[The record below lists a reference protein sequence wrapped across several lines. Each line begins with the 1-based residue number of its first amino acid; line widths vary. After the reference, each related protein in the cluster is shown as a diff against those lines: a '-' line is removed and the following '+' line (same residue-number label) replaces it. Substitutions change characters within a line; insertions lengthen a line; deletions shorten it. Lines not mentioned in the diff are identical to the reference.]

1 MEVITYLTGI
11 TERCFD
17 MEVLGKKR
25 IGTML
30 VNAGKID
37 SEQLENSL
45 QNQKKNPGYLGQ
57 IFISNGFLSE
67 KELYFYL
74 SQQFKVPFLSLG
86 YFKIDKSLMSLFTE
100 SQIRSKA
107 FLPLFKLDNS
117 LTIAV
122 SDPLDLEPMN
132 LAREVTGL
140 KVELILA
147 SVIEIE
153 SSIDLHFGISS
164 FVSEGPGNI
173 EATKITDYFDES
185 KVVELV
191 DSIISQS
198 QKYNCSD
205 IHIEARESDVRVRFR
220 IDGRLQDFQ
229 TLPSDIHTALVS
241 RLKIMANMDIAETRR
256 PQDGRILFNSSRGR
270 LDLRIS
276 TYPTLYG
283 EKTVLRLLNISDAL
297 HSFGGL
303 GFEPECEKRFNTML
317 IGGEGIILVSGP
329 TGSGKTTTLYSTLN
343 KLESPDVNI
352 VTVED
357 PVEYDLDN
365 INQAQINIKSGVTF
379 ASALRS
385 ILRQDP
391 DIIMVG
397 EVRDEE
403 TVELGIRA
411 ALTGHLVFSTI
422 HTNDAASG
430 FTRLLNWN
438 VEPFLIASTVKGILA
453 QRLVRRICKDCKMEY
468 DPPISELEMIGLNA
482 DNEIQFFKGK
492 GCLACRNTG
501 FKGRIG
507 IYELLLMDAQISE
520 LVLNQEPGYKIRKQA
535 RANGMSTL
543 LEDGL
548 LKINRGDT
556 TISEV
561 YETLGTSKIVL

>member
-1 MEVITYLTGI
+1 MAIS
-11 TERCFD
+11 
-17 MEVLGKKR
+17 GKQP

-30 VNAGKID
+30 VQAGKID
-37 SEQLENSL
+37 DDQL
-45 QNQKKNPGYLGQ
+45 QKGLLAQREKDGYIGETFVELGY
-57 IFISNGFLSE
+57 IE
-67 KELYFYL
+67 PKELNNYISHQL
-74 SQQFKVPFLSLG
+74 KIPFLQLG
-86 YFKIDKSLMSLFTE
+86 YYNIDSSLMDLFSE
-100 SQIRSKA
+100 RLIRKQKM
-107 FLPLFKLDNS
+107 LPLFRLNNT
-117 LTIAV
+117 LNLAI
-122 SDPLDLEPMN
+122 SDPLDPGPIN
-132 LAREVTGL
+132 AARDATGL
-140 KVELILA
+140 KIEP
-147 SVIEIE
+147 VIAMGNEIE
-153 SSIDLHFGISS
+153 NAIDLHYGISG
-164 FVSEGPGNI
+164 FVDI
-173 EATKITDYFDES
+173 ETSSDESTDISDLFDETH
-185 KVVELV
+185 VVELV
-191 DSIISQS
+191 DSIIAQS
-198 QKYNCSD
+198 QKYGCSD
-205 IHIEARESDVRVRFR
+205 IHMEPRENDIRVRFR

-256 PQDGRILFNSSRGR
+256 PQDGRILFNSSKGR

-283 EKTVLRLLNISDAL
+283 EKTVLRLLNISEAL
-297 HSFGGL
+297 HSFKGL
-303 GFEPECEKRFNTML
+303 GFETDSEERFNSML

-357 PVEYDLDN
+357 PIEYDLDN
-365 INQAQINIKSGVTF
+365 INQAQINAKSGVTF

-453 QRLVRRICKDCKMEY
+453 QRLVRRVCKECRQPYEA
-468 DPPISELEMIGLNA
+468 SEDELRMIGLEPQDSFEA
-482 DNEIQFFKGK
+482 YKGK

-507 IYELLLMDAQISE
+507 IYELLLVDAEISE
-520 LVLNQEPGYKIRKQA
+520 LVLEQAPGYKIREQA
-535 RANGMSTL
+535 RKNGMRTL
-543 LEDGL
+543 LEDGII
-548 LKINRGDT
+548 KVNRGDT

-561 YETLGTSKIVL
+561 YETLGTTKIII

>member
-1 MEVITYLTGI
+1 MKTLSR
-11 TERCFD
+11 ER
-17 MEVLGKKR
+17 L
-25 IGTML
+25 GTML
-30 VNAGKID
+30 VHAGKID
-37 SEQLENSL
+37 NDQLEKSL
-45 QNQKKNPGYLGQ
+45 QIQKKKEGYLGQ
-57 IFISNGFLSE
+57 VFLTNGYIDE
-67 KELYFYL
+67 KELYKYL
-74 SQQFKVPFLSLG
+74 SHQLKIPYLQLG
-86 YFKIDKSLMSLFTE
+86 YFKNDKSLMDLFTE
-100 SQIRSKA
+100 SQIRSNKI
-107 FLPLFKLDNS
+107 FPLFKIQRTLN
-117 LTIAV
+117 IAV
-122 SDPLDLEPMN
+122 SDPLDSKTINIVRDITGFRIEP
-132 LAREVTGL
+132 
-140 KVELILA
+140 IIA
-147 SVIEIE
+147 SATEIE
-153 SSIDLHFGISS
+153 NSIDLHFGISS
-164 FVSEGPGNI
+164 FIGSDSDISEATNI
-173 EATKITDYFDES
+173 EDYFDET

-191 DSIISQS
+191 DSIITQS

-205 IHIEARESDVRVRFR
+205 IHIEAREKDIRVRFR

-229 TLPSDIHTALVS
+229 KLPSDIHTALVS

-256 PQDGRILFNSSRGR
+256 PQDGRILFNSQQGR

-303 GFEPECEKRFNTML
+303 GFEPKCEDRFNSML

-365 INQAQINIKSGVTF
+365 INQAQINLKSGVTF

-453 QRLVRRICKDCKMEY
+453 QRLVRRICKDCKEVY
-468 DPPISELEMIGLNA
+468 TPSLEELEMIGLEKET
-482 DNEIQFFKGK
+482 DMQFFKGK
-492 GCLACRNTG
+492 GCLSCRDTG

-507 IYELLLMDAQISE
+507 IYELLLMDAKISE

-535 RANGMSTL
+535 RKNGMTTL

-548 LKINRGDT
+548 IKINRGDT

>member
-1 MEVITYLTGI
+1 MKTLSR
-11 TERCFD
+11 ER
-17 MEVLGKKR
+17 L
-25 IGTML
+25 GTML
-30 VNAGKID
+30 VHAGKID
-37 SEQLENSL
+37 NDQLEKSL
-45 QNQKKNPGYLGQ
+45 QIQKKEEGYLGQ
-57 IFISNGFLSE
+57 VFLTNGYIDE
-67 KELYFYL
+67 KELYKYL
-74 SQQFKVPFLSLG
+74 SHQLKIPYLQLG
-86 YFKIDKSLMSLFTE
+86 YFKNDKSLMDLFTE
-100 SQIRSKA
+100 SQIRSNKI
-107 FLPLFKLDNS
+107 FPLFKIQRTLN
-117 LTIAV
+117 IAV
-122 SDPLDLEPMN
+122 SDPLDSKTINIVRDITGFRIEP
-132 LAREVTGL
+132 
-140 KVELILA
+140 IIA
-147 SVIEIE
+147 SATEIE
-153 SSIDLHFGISS
+153 NSIDLHFGISS
-164 FVSEGPGNI
+164 FIGSDSDISEATNI
-173 EATKITDYFDES
+173 EDYFDET

-191 DSIISQS
+191 DSIIAQS

-205 IHIEARESDVRVRFR
+205 IHIEAREKDIRVRFR

-229 TLPSDIHTALVS
+229 KLPSDIHTALVS

-256 PQDGRILFNSSRGR
+256 PQDGRILFNSQQGR

-303 GFEPECEKRFNTML
+303 GFEPKCEDRFNSML

-365 INQAQINIKSGVTF
+365 INQAQINLKSGVTF

-422 HTNDAASG
+422 QTNDAASG

-453 QRLVRRICKDCKMEY
+453 QRLVRRICKDCKEVY
-468 DPPISELEMIGLNA
+468 TPSLEELEMIGIEKET
-482 DNEIQFFKGK
+482 DMQFFKGK
-492 GCLACRNTG
+492 GCLSCRDTG

-507 IYELLLMDAQISE
+507 IYELLLMDAKISE

-535 RANGMSTL
+535 RKNGMTTL

-548 LKINRGDT
+548 IKINRGDT

>member
-1 MEVITYLTGI
+1 MA
-11 TERCFD
+11 FS
-17 MEVLGKKR
+17 GKQP

-30 VNAGKID
+30 VQAGKID
-37 SEQLENSL
+37 DDQL
-45 QNQKKNPGYLGQ
+45 QKGLLAQ
-57 IFISNGFLSE
+57 RE
-67 KELYFYL
+67 KEGYIGETFVELGYIEPKELNNYISHQL
-74 SQQFKVPFLSLG
+74 KIPFLQLG
-86 YFKIDKSLMSLFTE
+86 YYNIDSSLMDLFSE
-100 SQIRSKA
+100 RLIRKQKM
-107 FLPLFKLDNS
+107 LPLFRLNNT
-117 LTIAV
+117 LNLAI
-122 SDPLDLEPMN
+122 SDPLDPGPIN
-132 LAREVTGL
+132 AARDATGL
-140 KVELILA
+140 KIEP
-147 SVIEIE
+147 VIAMGNEIE
-153 SSIDLHFGISS
+153 NAIDLHYGISG
-164 FVSEGPGNI
+164 FVDI
-173 EATKITDYFDES
+173 ETSSDESTDISDLFDETHI
-185 KVVELV
+185 VELV
-191 DSIISQS
+191 DSIITQS
-198 QKYNCSD
+198 QKYGCSD
-205 IHIEARESDVRVRFR
+205 IHIEPRENDIRVRFR

-229 TLPSDIHTALVS
+229 TLPSDIHTAFVS

-256 PQDGRILFNSSRGR
+256 PQDGRILFNSSKGR

-283 EKTVLRLLNISDAL
+283 EKTVLRLLNISEAL
-297 HSFGGL
+297 HSFIGL
-303 GFEPECEKRFNTML
+303 GFETDSEERFNSML

-357 PVEYDLDN
+357 PIEYDLDN
-365 INQAQINIKSGVTF
+365 INQAQINAKSGVTF
-379 ASALRS
+379 ASALKS

-453 QRLVRRICKDCKMEY
+453 QRLVRRVCKECRQPYEA
-468 DPPISELEMIGLNA
+468 SEDELRMIGLEPQDSFNA
-482 DNEIQFFKGK
+482 FKGK

-507 IYELLLMDAQISE
+507 IYELLLVDAEISE
-520 LVLNQEPGYKIRKQA
+520 LVLEQAPGYKIREQA
-535 RANGMSTL
+535 RKNGMRTL
-543 LEDGL
+543 LEDGII
-548 LKINRGDT
+548 KINRGDT

-561 YETLGTSKIVL
+561 YETLGTTKIII

>member
-1 MEVITYLTGI
+1 MKTLSR
-11 TERCFD
+11 ER
-17 MEVLGKKR
+17 L
-25 IGTML
+25 GTML
-30 VNAGKID
+30 VHAGKID
-37 SEQLENSL
+37 NDQLEKSL
-45 QNQKKNPGYLGQ
+45 QIQKKEEGYLGQ
-57 IFISNGFLSE
+57 VFLTNGYIDE
-67 KELYFYL
+67 KELYNYL
-74 SQQFKVPFLSLG
+74 SHQLKIPYLQLG
-86 YFKIDKSLMSLFTE
+86 YFQNDKSLMDLFTE
-100 SQIRSKA
+100 SQIRSNKI
-107 FLPLFKLDNS
+107 FPLFKIQRTLN
-117 LTIAV
+117 IAV
-122 SDPLDLEPMN
+122 SDPLDSKTINIVRDITGFRIEP
-132 LAREVTGL
+132 
-140 KVELILA
+140 IIA
-147 SVIEIE
+147 SATEIE
-153 SSIDLHFGISS
+153 NSIDLHFGISS
-164 FVSEGPGNI
+164 FIGSDSDISEATNI
-173 EATKITDYFDES
+173 EDYFDET

-191 DSIISQS
+191 DSIIAQS

-205 IHIEARESDVRVRFR
+205 IHIEAREKDIRVRFR

-229 TLPSDIHTALVS
+229 KLPSDIHTALVS

-256 PQDGRILFNSSRGR
+256 PQDGRILFNSQQGR

-303 GFEPECEKRFNTML
+303 GFEPKCEDRFNSML

-365 INQAQINIKSGVTF
+365 INQAQINLKSGVTF

-453 QRLVRRICKDCKMEY
+453 QRLVRRICKDCKEVY
-468 DPPISELEMIGLNA
+468 TPSSEELEMIGIEKET
-482 DNEIQFFKGK
+482 DMQFFKGK
-492 GCLACRNTG
+492 GCLSCRDTG

-507 IYELLLMDAQISE
+507 IYELLLMDAKISE

-535 RANGMSTL
+535 RKNGMTTL

-548 LKINRGDT
+548 IKINRGDT

>member
-1 MEVITYLTGI
+1 MKTLSR
-11 TERCFD
+11 ER
-17 MEVLGKKR
+17 L
-25 IGTML
+25 GTML
-30 VNAGKID
+30 VHAGKID
-37 SEQLENSL
+37 NDQLEKSL
-45 QNQKKNPGYLGQ
+45 QIQKKEEGYLGQ
-57 IFISNGFLSE
+57 VFLTNGYIDE
-67 KELYFYL
+67 KELYKYL
-74 SQQFKVPFLSLG
+74 SQQLKIPYLQLG
-86 YFKIDKSLMSLFTE
+86 YFKNDKSLMDLFTE
-100 SQIRSKA
+100 SQIRSNKI
-107 FLPLFKLDNS
+107 FPLFKIQRTLN
-117 LTIAV
+117 IAV
-122 SDPLDLEPMN
+122 SDPLDSKTINIVRDITGFRIEP
-132 LAREVTGL
+132 
-140 KVELILA
+140 IIA
-147 SVIEIE
+147 SATEIE
-153 SSIDLHFGISS
+153 NSIDLHFGISS
-164 FVSEGPGNI
+164 FIGSDSDISEATNI
-173 EATKITDYFDES
+173 EDYFDET

-191 DSIISQS
+191 DSIIAQS

-205 IHIEARESDVRVRFR
+205 IHIEAREKDIRVRFR

-229 TLPSDIHTALVS
+229 KLPSDIHTALVS

-256 PQDGRILFNSSRGR
+256 PQDGRILFNSKQGR

-303 GFEPECEKRFNTML
+303 GFEPKCEDRFNSML

-365 INQAQINIKSGVTF
+365 INQAQINLKSGVTF

-453 QRLVRRICKDCKMEY
+453 QRLVRRICKDCKEVY
-468 DPPISELEMIGLNA
+468 TPSSEELEMIGLE
-482 DNEIQFFKGK
+482 NETDMQFFKGK
-492 GCLACRNTG
+492 GCLSCRDTG

-507 IYELLLMDAQISE
+507 IYELLLMDAKISE

-535 RANGMSTL
+535 RKNGMTTL

-548 LKINRGDT
+548 IKINRGDT

>member
-1 MEVITYLTGI
+1 MAIS
-11 TERCFD
+11 
-17 MEVLGKKR
+17 GKQP

-30 VNAGKID
+30 VQAGKID
-37 SEQLENSL
+37 DDQL
-45 QNQKKNPGYLGQ
+45 QKGLLAQREKDGYIGETFVELGY
-57 IFISNGFLSE
+57 IE
-67 KELYFYL
+67 PKELNNYISHQL
-74 SQQFKVPFLSLG
+74 KIPFLQLG
-86 YFKIDKSLMSLFTE
+86 YYNIDSSLMDLFSE
-100 SQIRSKA
+100 RLIRKQKM
-107 FLPLFKLDNS
+107 LPLFRLNNT
-117 LTIAV
+117 LNLAI
-122 SDPLDLEPMN
+122 SDPLDPGPIN
-132 LAREVTGL
+132 AARDATGL
-140 KVELILA
+140 KIEP
-147 SVIEIE
+147 VIAMGNEIE
-153 SSIDLHFGISS
+153 NAIDLHYGISG
-164 FVSEGPGNI
+164 FVDI
-173 EATKITDYFDES
+173 ETSSDESTDISDLFDETH
-185 KVVELV
+185 VVELV
-191 DSIISQS
+191 DSIITQS
-198 QKYNCSD
+198 QKYGCSD
-205 IHIEARESDVRVRFR
+205 IHMEPRENDIRVRFR

-256 PQDGRILFNSSRGR
+256 PQDGRILFNSSKGR

-283 EKTVLRLLNISDAL
+283 EKTVLRLLNISEAL
-297 HSFGGL
+297 HSFRGL
-303 GFEPECEKRFNTML
+303 GFEADSEERFNSML

-357 PVEYDLDN
+357 PIEYDLDN
-365 INQAQINIKSGVTF
+365 INQAQINAKSGVTF
-379 ASALRS
+379 ASALKS

-411 ALTGHLVFSTI
+411 ALTGHLVFSTV

-453 QRLVRRICKDCKMEY
+453 QRLVRRVCKECRQPYEA
-468 DPPISELEMIGLNA
+468 SEDELRMIGLEPQDSFEA
-482 DNEIQFFKGK
+482 FKGK

-507 IYELLLMDAQISE
+507 IYELLLVDAEISE
-520 LVLNQEPGYKIRKQA
+520 LVLEQAPGYKIREQA
-535 RANGMSTL
+535 RKNGMRTL
-543 LEDGL
+543 LEDGII
-548 LKINRGDT
+548 KINRGDT

-561 YETLGTSKIVL
+561 YETLGTTKIII

>member
-1 MEVITYLTGI
+1 MAIS
-11 TERCFD
+11 
-17 MEVLGKKR
+17 GKQP

-30 VNAGKID
+30 VQAGKID
-37 SEQLENSL
+37 DDQLQKGLLAQREKDGYIGETFVELGYIDPKELNNYISHQLKIPFLQLGHYNIDSSLMDLFSEQLVRK
-45 QNQKKNPGYLGQ
+45 QK
-57 IFISNGFLSE
+57 
-67 KELYFYL
+67 
-74 SQQFKVPFLSLG
+74 
-86 YFKIDKSLMSLFTE
+86 M
-100 SQIRSKA
+100 
-107 FLPLFKLDNS
+107 LPLFRLNNT
-117 LTIAV
+117 LNLAI
-122 SDPLDLEPMN
+122 SDPLDPGPIN
-132 LAREVTGL
+132 AARDATGL
-140 KVELILA
+140 KIEP
-147 SVIEIE
+147 VIAMENEIE
-153 SSIDLHFGISS
+153 NAIDLHYGISG
-164 FVSEGPGNI
+164 FVDLETSSDDS
-173 EATKITDYFDES
+173 TDISDLFDEAHI
-185 KVVELV
+185 VELV
-191 DSIISQS
+191 DSVITQS
-198 QKYNCSD
+198 QKYGCSD
-205 IHIEARESDVRVRFR
+205 IHIEPRENDIRVRFR

-256 PQDGRILFNSSRGR
+256 PQDGRILFNSSKGR

-283 EKTVLRLLNISDAL
+283 EKTVLRLLNISEAL
-297 HSFGGL
+297 HSFKGL
-303 GFEPECEKRFNTML
+303 GFETDSEERFNSML

-357 PVEYDLDN
+357 PIEYDLDN
-365 INQAQINIKSGVTF
+365 INQAQINAKSGVTF

-453 QRLVRRICKDCKMEY
+453 QRLVRRVCKECRQPYEA
-468 DPPISELEMIGLNA
+468 SEDELKMIGLEPQDSFEA
-482 DNEIQFFKGK
+482 YKGK

-507 IYELLLMDAQISE
+507 IYELLLVDAEISE
-520 LVLNQEPGYKIRKQA
+520 LVLEQAPGYKIREQA
-535 RANGMSTL
+535 RKNGMRTL
-543 LEDGL
+543 LEDGII
-548 LKINRGDT
+548 KVNRGDT

-561 YETLGTSKIVL
+561 YETLGTTKIII

>member
-1 MEVITYLTGI
+1 MKTLSR
-11 TERCFD
+11 ER
-17 MEVLGKKR
+17 L
-25 IGTML
+25 GTML
-30 VNAGKID
+30 VHAGKID
-37 SEQLENSL
+37 NDQLEKSL
-45 QNQKKNPGYLGQ
+45 QIQKKEEGYLGQ
-57 IFISNGFLSE
+57 VFLTNGYIDE
-67 KELYFYL
+67 KELYKYL
-74 SQQFKVPFLSLG
+74 SHQLKIPYLQLG
-86 YFKIDKSLMSLFTE
+86 YFQNDKSLMDLFTE
-100 SQIRSKA
+100 SQIRSNKI
-107 FLPLFKLDNS
+107 FPLFKIQRTLN
-117 LTIAV
+117 IAV
-122 SDPLDLEPMN
+122 SDPLDSKTINIVRDITGFRIEP
-132 LAREVTGL
+132 
-140 KVELILA
+140 IIA
-147 SVIEIE
+147 SATEIE
-153 SSIDLHFGISS
+153 NSIDLHFGISS
-164 FVSEGPGNI
+164 FIGSDSDISEATNI
-173 EATKITDYFDES
+173 EDYFDET

-191 DSIISQS
+191 DSIIAQS

-205 IHIEARESDVRVRFR
+205 IHIEAREKDIRVRFR

-229 TLPSDIHTALVS
+229 KLPSDIHTALVS

-256 PQDGRILFNSSRGR
+256 PQDGRILFNSQQGR

-297 HSFGGL
+297 HSFSGL
-303 GFEPECEKRFNTML
+303 GFEPKCEDRFNSML

-365 INQAQINIKSGVTF
+365 INQAQINLKSGVTF

-453 QRLVRRICKDCKMEY
+453 QRLVRRICKDCKEDY
-468 DPPISELEMIGLNA
+468 TPSLEELEMIGLEKET
-482 DNEIQFFKGK
+482 DMQFFKGK
-492 GCLACRNTG
+492 GCLSCRDTG

-507 IYELLLMDAQISE
+507 IYELLLMDAKISE

-535 RANGMSTL
+535 RKNGMTTL

-548 LKINRGDT
+548 IKINRGDT

>member
-1 MEVITYLTGI
+1 MKTLSR
-11 TERCFD
+11 ER
-17 MEVLGKKR
+17 L
-25 IGTML
+25 GTML
-30 VNAGKID
+30 VHAGKID
-37 SEQLENSL
+37 NDQLEKSL
-45 QNQKKNPGYLGQ
+45 QIQKKKEGYLGQ
-57 IFISNGFLSE
+57 VFLTNGYIDE
-67 KELYFYL
+67 KELYKYL
-74 SQQFKVPFLSLG
+74 SHQLKIPYLQLG
-86 YFKIDKSLMSLFTE
+86 YFKNDKSLMDLFTE
-100 SQIRSKA
+100 SQIRSNKI
-107 FLPLFKLDNS
+107 FPLFKIQRTLN
-117 LTIAV
+117 IAV
-122 SDPLDLEPMN
+122 SDPLDSKTINIVRDITGFRIEP
-132 LAREVTGL
+132 
-140 KVELILA
+140 IIA
-147 SVIEIE
+147 SATEIE
-153 SSIDLHFGISS
+153 NSIDLHFGISS
-164 FVSEGPGNI
+164 FIGSDSDISEATNI
-173 EATKITDYFDES
+173 EDYFDET

-191 DSIISQS
+191 DSIIAQS

-205 IHIEARESDVRVRFR
+205 IHIEAREKDIRVRFR

-229 TLPSDIHTALVS
+229 KLPSDIHTALVS

-256 PQDGRILFNSSRGR
+256 PQDGRILFNSQQGR

-303 GFEPECEKRFNTML
+303 GFEPKCEDRFNSML

-365 INQAQINIKSGVTF
+365 INQAQINLKSGVTF

-453 QRLVRRICKDCKMEY
+453 QRLVRRICKDCKEVY
-468 DPPISELEMIGLNA
+468 TPSSEELEMIGIEKET
-482 DNEIQFFKGK
+482 DMQFFKGK
-492 GCLACRNTG
+492 GCLSCRDTG

-507 IYELLLMDAQISE
+507 IYELLLMDAKISE

-535 RANGMSTL
+535 RKNGMTTL

-548 LKINRGDT
+548 IKINRGDT

>member
-1 MEVITYLTGI
+1 MKTLSR
-11 TERCFD
+11 ER
-17 MEVLGKKR
+17 L
-25 IGTML
+25 GTML
-30 VNAGKID
+30 VHAGKID
-37 SEQLENSL
+37 NDQLEKSL
-45 QNQKKNPGYLGQ
+45 QIQRKKEGYLGQ
-57 IFISNGFLSE
+57 VFLTNGYIDE
-67 KELYFYL
+67 KELYKYL
-74 SQQFKVPFLSLG
+74 SHQLKIPYLQLG
-86 YFKIDKSLMSLFTE
+86 YFKNDKSLMDLFTE
-100 SQIRSKA
+100 SQIRSNKI
-107 FLPLFKLDNS
+107 FPLFKIQRTLN
-117 LTIAV
+117 IAV
-122 SDPLDLEPMN
+122 SDPLDSKTINIVRDITGFRIEP
-132 LAREVTGL
+132 
-140 KVELILA
+140 IIA
-147 SVIEIE
+147 SATEIE
-153 SSIDLHFGISS
+153 NSIDLHFGISS
-164 FVSEGPGNI
+164 FIGSDSDISEATNI
-173 EATKITDYFDES
+173 EDYFDET

-191 DSIISQS
+191 DSIIAQS

-205 IHIEARESDVRVRFR
+205 IHIEAREKDIRVRFR

-229 TLPSDIHTALVS
+229 KLPSDIHTALVS

-256 PQDGRILFNSSRGR
+256 PQDGRILFNSQQGR

-303 GFEPECEKRFNTML
+303 GFEPKCEDRFNSML

-365 INQAQINIKSGVTF
+365 INQAQINLKSGVTF

-453 QRLVRRICKDCKMEY
+453 QRLVRRICKDCKEVY
-468 DPPISELEMIGLNA
+468 TPSSEELEMIGL
-482 DNEIQFFKGK
+482 DNETDMQFFKGK
-492 GCLACRNTG
+492 GCLSCRDTG

-507 IYELLLMDAQISE
+507 IYELLLMDAKISE

-535 RANGMSTL
+535 RKNGMTTL

-548 LKINRGDT
+548 IKINRGDT